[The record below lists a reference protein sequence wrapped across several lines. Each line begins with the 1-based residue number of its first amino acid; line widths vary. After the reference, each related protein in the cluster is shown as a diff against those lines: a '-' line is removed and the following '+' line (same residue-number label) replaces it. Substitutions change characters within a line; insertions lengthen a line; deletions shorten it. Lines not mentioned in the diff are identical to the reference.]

1 MFGGPEEDVL
11 VGDRLPGLRVLRGEA
26 LGDEMGEPQLG
37 LEGRGNV
44 VAVEVAALDVV
55 EPLLLE
61 EAADDGLQGLGHEPP
76 APEVPGDGEGQ
87 AHPPL
92 PRQGL
97 QRRKVRRDGA
107 DGQIADHPA
116 RLLEHQNVAPLLV
129 VLEPVEGLTDVEAV
143 AHEAVDLLVPAPDG
157 VIRKI
162 LLPEL
167 PKDEAGSL

>member
-1 MFGGPEEDVL
+1 MEK
-11 VGDRLPGLRVLRGEA
+11 DRLT
-26 LGDEMGEPQLG
+26 
-37 LEGRGNV
+37 
-44 VAVEVAALDVV
+44 
-55 EPLLLE
+55 
-61 EAADDGLQGLGHEPP
+61 
-76 APEVPGDGEGQ
+76 
-87 AHPPL
+87 PPL

-97 QRRKVRRDGA
+97 QRRKVRRDSA